1 MADKKPKKFLK
12 AGKKIESIKPLSSD
26 RIGIRKLARLA
37 RLSRPH
43 SK

>member
-1 MADKKPKKFLK
+1 MALKKSPKPLK
-12 AGKKIESIKPLSSD
+12 AGKKIEAIKPLSSD
-26 RIGIRKLARLA
+26 RLGVRKLARLA